1 MAIPNNMKDKLTIP
15 VIGAPLFLVSGPDLV
30 IAQCK
35 AGIVG
40 SFPALNARPQ
50 HVLDEWIVRIKK
62 ELAEY
67 QEQNPDAKV
76 APFAV
81 NQICHAS
88 NDRLMQDMETCV
100 KHEVPIIITSL
111 RPPSEVV
118 EAAHSYGGLVF
129 HDVINVRHAQK
140 AAEQGVDGLILVCAG
155 AGGHAGAL
163 SPFALVR
170 EVQEWFDG
178 TVILSGSIGD
188 GHSVA
193 SAIALGA
200 DFAYLGTRFIATE
213 EANADQEYKKMLE
226 ESAASDIVYSSLFT
240 GVLGNYLKPSI
251 KQTILEDYV
260 REYYEENDKNTCI
273 LIIITLTSINDT
285 IQKTIRQL
293 WEKFNEYVILFDIP
307 NLLINILEHKYVP
320 EHIKLTHEKK
330 EEVYN
335 QYNILDDKQVPQI
348 SAFDPVAKCIL
359 LKPGEMCKINR
370 FNKISF
376 NSELDY

>member
-1 MAIPNNMKDKLTIP
+1 MTIHKHIKENISMP

-35 AGIVG
+35 AGIIG
-40 SFPALNARPQ
+40 AFPALNARPQ
-50 HVLDEWIVRIKK
+50 HVLDEWLTRIKT

-67 QEQNPDAKV
+67 KELNPDAKV

-81 NQICHAS
+81 NQICLGS

-118 EAAHSYGGLVF
+118 EAAHSYGGLVY
-129 HDVINVRHAQK
+129 HDVISVRHAQK

-155 AGGHAGAL
+155 AGGHAGTL
-163 SPFALVR
+163 SPFALLR
-170 EVQEWFDG
+170 EVKEWFDG

-188 GHSVA
+188 GHAVA

-200 DFAYLGTRFIATE
+200 DFAYMGTRFIATQ
-213 EANADQEYKKMLE
+213 EANAEPEYKKMLE

-251 KQTILEDYV
+251 TNAGLDPDNLPDADKSSMNFGSGGNTDSKAWKDIWGSGQGIGLIEDSPPV
-260 REYYEENDKNTCI
+260 EELVGRLKSEFE
-273 LIIITLTSINDT
+273 L
-285 IQKTIRQL
+285 
-293 WEKFNEYVILFDIP
+293 
-307 NLLINILEHKYVP
+307 
-320 EHIKLTHEKK
+320 
-330 EEVYN
+330 
-335 QYNILDDKQVPQI
+335 
-348 SAFDPVAKCIL
+348 AFQEFKS
-359 LKPGEMCKINR
+359 KI
-370 FNKISF
+370 
-376 NSELDY
+376 E